1 MAISS
6 KKTPATYEDV
16 NLLLRL
22 FELRR
27 EERMRAARAWFVA
40 KCRAATFEE
49 AMTLAPPGSEENA
62 SFRMVSSYWDMVASY
77 ICAGVLNAD
86 LFYESNRELLIVWVR
101 IKPILPAIRE
111 AFADPCYLHSLE
123 EVGENYAAWLNERA
137 PGSFDAFVKRI
148 G

>member
-6 KKTPATYEDV
+6 KKTPATYDDV

-22 FELRR
+22 YELRR

-40 KCRAATFEE
+40 KCRVANFEE
-49 AMTLAPPGSEENA
+49 AMALAPPGSDENT

-77 ICAGVLNAD
+77 VSAGVLNAD
-86 LFYESNRELLIVWVR
+86 LFFESNRELLVVWVR
-101 IKPILPAIRE
+101 LKHILPAIRE
-111 AFADPCYLHSLE
+111 AFADPFYLHSLE
-123 EVGENYAAWLNERA
+123 EVGEHYAAWLNERA
-137 PGSFDAFVKRI
+137 PGSFEAFAKRM

>member
-6 KKTPATYEDV
+6 NKTPATYDDV

-22 FELRR
+22 YELRT
-27 EERMRAARAWFVA
+27 EARMRAARAWFIS
-40 KCRAATFEE
+40 KCKAASYEE
-49 AMTLAPPGSEENA
+49 AMKLAPPGSDENA

-77 ICAGVLNAD
+77 VCAGVLNAN
-86 LFYESNRELLIVWVR
+86 LFYESNRELLVTWVR

-111 AFADPCYLHSLE
+111 AFSDPFYLHSLE
-123 EVGENYAAWLNERA
+123 EVGESYAAWLNERA
-137 PGSFDAFVKRI
+137 PGSFEAFAKRI